1 MVKRVGADKAIVPPG
16 TARADGK
23 AVPSADPASSAFKQI
38 LESAYKQTE
47 IIFSAH
53 ARSRLE
59 NRKIK
64 LGLEDLKKITRA
76 MDKAEAKGA
85 RSPLLLYK
93 NIALVASIPN
103 RTIITA
109 VDGAGEKEQ
118 IYTGIDSAVI
128 FQ

>member
-1 MVKRVGADKAIVPPG
+1 MVKRVGADKVIAPPG
-16 TARADGK
+16 TARAAGK
-23 AVPSADPASSAFKQI
+23 AVPPADPSSSAFRQI
-38 LESAYKQTE
+38 LESTYKQTE

-59 NRKIK
+59 DRNIK
-64 LGLEDLKKITRA
+64 LGLEDFKKINQA

-93 NIALVASIPN
+93 DIVLVASVPN

-118 IYTGIDSAVI
+118 VYTGIDSAVI

>member
-1 MVKRVGADKAIVPPG
+1 MVKRVEADKTISHSGVTGISGKTVPP
-16 TARADGK
+16 
-23 AVPSADPASSAFKQI
+23 ADPSSSAFRQV
-38 LESAYKQTE
+38 LESTYKQHE

-53 ARSRLE
+53 ARARLE
-59 NRKIK
+59 ERNIR
-64 LGLEDLKKITRA
+64 LGLEDIQKINRA
-76 MDKAEAKGA
+76 MGKAESKGA

-93 NIALVASIPN
+93 DIALVANIPN